1 MIKNKDVPAKTL
13 KATRLKSG
21 LLKLVKEC
29 TAVFRSLMSQRR
41 NQLSNPFVNLVKL
54 VDQDEKLNLSQVAKR
69 KRKRAI
75 LLKMK
80 MENLPVKRR
89 NL

>member
-13 KATRLKSG
+13 KKIRLKSG

-54 VDQDEKLNLSQVAKR
+54 VDQDEKSNPSQVAKR

-80 MENLPVKRR
+80 MENLPVKKR

>member
-1 MIKNKDVPAKTL
+1 MIKNKDIPAKTL
-13 KATRLKSG
+13 KAIRLKSG

-29 TAVFRSLMSQRR
+29 TVVFRSLMSQRR

-54 VDQDEKLNLSQVAKR
+54 VDQDEKSNLSQVAKR

>member
-13 KATRLKSG
+13 KEIRLKSG

-54 VDQDEKLNLSQVAKR
+54 VDQDEKSNLSQVAKR